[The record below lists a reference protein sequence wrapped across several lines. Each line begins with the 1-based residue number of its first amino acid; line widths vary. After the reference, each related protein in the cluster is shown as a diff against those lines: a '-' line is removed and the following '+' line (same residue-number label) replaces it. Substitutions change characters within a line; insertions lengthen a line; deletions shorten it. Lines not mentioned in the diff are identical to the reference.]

1 MCTNHSS
8 QLIVEFLL
16 NKVHAIA
23 RLYKQEAE
31 EDLSVIAVSSNDRK
45 KARVEILSLIRFHSE
60 FLDKGENG
68 ERNTE
73 NILHLDDLIQL
84 IEFTIV
90 QTVKKTLN

>member
-1 MCTNHSS
+1 MRTRNKWSLVCTNHSS

-60 FLDKGENG
+60 FLDKGERESG

-73 NILHLDDLIQL
+73 NIRYL
-84 IEFTIV
+84 EFS
-90 QTVKKTLN
+90 